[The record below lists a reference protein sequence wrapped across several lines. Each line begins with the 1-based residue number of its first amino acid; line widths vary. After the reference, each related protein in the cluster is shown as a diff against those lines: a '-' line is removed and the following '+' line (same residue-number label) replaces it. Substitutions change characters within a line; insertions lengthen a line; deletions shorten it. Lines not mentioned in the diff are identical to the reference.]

1 MERKDRMGPAGEMA
15 GTLLKRRSLL
25 LFMGRVLGGSFEVMT
40 ESSSSGG
47 QQEGRLLSA
56 LAAPAGNFSRMQ
68 PRDPA
73 EELQTTTA
81 RQMSVFGVAG
91 AYGEHSGAAC
101 LKTVTSVGAK
111 YPQPAQGQQLV
122 VPVQGSLSPVPAGS
136 HSPGLHP
143 CPNPE
148 PLLHGKHS
156 L

>member
-1 MERKDRMGPAGEMA
+1 MGPAGEMA

-40 ESSSSGG
+40 ESPSSGG

-56 LAAPAGNFSRMQ
+56 QAAPAGNFSRTQ

-81 RQMSVFGVAG
+81 RQMAEFGVAG
-91 AYGEHSGAAC
+91 TYGEPSGATC
-101 LKTVTSVGAK
+101 LKTVPSVGAK
-111 YPQPAQGQQLV
+111 GQQLV

-136 HSPGLHP
+136 HSAGLHP

-148 PLLHGKHS
+148 PLLHGEH
-156 L
+156 LL